1 MVIWF
6 RLGSD
11 PSLGIL
17 NCAVCQTNM
26 TMNDGISVHA
36 GSVFSLTNRTLQ
48 GPFLCMSCKAKKD
61 AMEGNKGKDL
71 RLEL

>member
-1 MVIWF
+1 MLLWF

-17 NCAVCQTNM
+17 NCAFCQTNM
-26 TMNDGISVHA
+26 TMNVGFPLVS
-36 GSVFSLTNRTLQ
+36 GFVFSLTNRTLQ
-48 GPFLCMSCKAKKD
+48 GPFLCMSCKAKED
-61 AMEGNKGKDL
+61 AMEGKKGKDL